1 MRRPERT
8 LAMLLLTLA
17 GIPAPSAEE
26 EALIIATWGGA
37 YERIQREVL
46 FEPFEQR
53 TGIAVETIP
62 YNGGTAVLE
71 QAPDLVDM
79 AMSESLAACSEG
91 RLASIEDLDLPPGS
105 DGTPAKGDFIGGA
118 RHRCALT
125 HTVYATVIAYDSRA
139 FTGQRPGRVAD
150 LFDTE
155 TFPGKRA
162 LRKTPADNLEWA
174 LLASGVPRQEL
185 YNLLSTPRGLDLAF
199 RRLGGI
205 RDSIIW
211 WEAGDEPVRLLESGE
226 AVMASGYNGRFF
238 NARLDPDSSI
248 EIIWDGQIQEYQ
260 TWVIPAGAARPDTA
274 RRFIRFATRTGPLT
288 ELAERLAYGPA
299 RHSAEA
305 QVRRHPETG
314 IDMRPHIPT
323 HAYNSANAVA
333 KDIEWYAHTIDRIRE
348 RFRHWLASDRAGE
361 TPETAASQ

>member
-1 MRRPERT
+1 MPRPNRT
-8 LAMLLLTLA
+8 LISLLLAGVAAAPLA
-17 GIPAPSAEE
+17 AEE
-26 EALIIATWGGA
+26 EALVVATWGGA
-37 YERIQREVL
+37 YERVQRNVL
-46 FEPFEQR
+46 FEPFEAE
-53 TGIAVETIP
+53 TGIAVETVP
-62 YNGGTAVLE
+62 YNGGTEILE

-79 AMSESLAACSEG
+79 AMSESLAACAQD
-91 RLASIEDLDLPPGS
+91 RLQSIDNLELPPGS
-105 DGTPAKGDFIGGA
+105 DGTPAREDFIGGA
-118 RHRCALT
+118 RHRCAIT

-139 FTGQRPGRVAD
+139 FYVQSPTRVAD

-162 LRKTPADNLEWA
+162 LRKTPADNMEWA

-185 YNLLSTPRGLDLAF
+185 YNLLSTPRGLELAF
-199 RRLGGI
+199 RRLQEI

-238 NARLDPDSSI
+238 NAQLDPDSSI
-248 EIIWDGQIQEYQ
+248 EIIWDGQVQEYQ
-260 TWVIPAGAARPDTA
+260 TWVIPAGASRPEAARA
-274 RRFIRFATRTGPLT
+274 FIRFATQTEPLV

-333 KDIEWYAHTIDRIRE
+333 KDIVWYAHTLDRIRE
-348 RFRHWLASDRAGE
+348 RFHRWLEEADA
-361 TPETAASQ
+361 Q

>member
-1 MRRPERT
+1 MPRPDRP
-8 LAMLLLTLA
+8 LFALLLTLCA
-17 GIPAPSAEE
+17 CSPTLAEE
-26 EALIIATWGGA
+26 DDALVIATWGGA
-37 YERIQREVL
+37 YERVQRKVL
-46 FEPFEQR
+46 FEPFTAE
-53 TGIAVETIP
+53 TGIEVQTIA
-62 YNGGTAVLE
+62 YNGGTGILD

-79 AMSESLAACSEG
+79 AMSESLAACADG
-91 RLASIEDLDLPPGS
+91 RLQSIDDLELPPGS
-105 DGTPAKGDFIGGA
+105 DGSPARRDFIGGA

-125 HTVYATVIAYDSRA
+125 HTVYATVIAYDNRA
-139 FTGQRPGRVAD
+139 FSGQRPTRVAD

-162 LRKTPADNLEWA
+162 LRKTPADNMEWA

-185 YNLLSTPRGLDLAF
+185 YNLLSTPRGLQLAF
-199 RRLGGI
+199 RRLGEI

-211 WEAGDEPVRLLESGE
+211 WEAGDEPVRLLESGR

-238 NARLDPDSSI
+238 NAQLDADSSI
-248 EIIWDGQIQEYQ
+248 EIIWDGQVQEYQ
-260 TWVIPAGAARPDTA
+260 TWVIPADADHPDAARQ
-274 RRFIRFATRTGPLT
+274 FIRFATRTGPLV

-305 QVRRHPETG
+305 QVRRHPEAG

-333 KDIEWYAHTIDRIRE
+333 KDINWYAHTIDRIRE
-348 RFRHWLASDRAGE
+348 RFRDWLASARE
-361 TPETAASQ
+361 RPQ

>member
-1 MRRPERT
+1 MQRPERT
-8 LAMLLLTLA
+8 LIAIALLLACAAAPLA
-17 GIPAPSAEE
+17 AVED
-26 EALIIATWGGA
+26 ALVIATWGGA
-37 YERIQREVL
+37 YEDVQREVL
-46 FEPFEQR
+46 FDPFEAE
-53 TGIAVETIP
+53 TGIPVETVP
-62 YNGGTAVLE
+62 YNGGTGILE

-79 AMSESLAACSEG
+79 AMSESLAACAKQ
-91 RLASIEDLDLPPGS
+91 RLQSLDALELPPGS
-105 DGTPAKGDFIGGA
+105 DGTPASRDFIGGA
-118 RHRCALT
+118 RHRCAVT
-125 HTVYATVIAYDSRA
+125 HTVYATVIAYDARA
-139 FTGQRPGRVAD
+139 FAGRRPGRVAD

-162 LRKTPADNLEWA
+162 LRKTPADNMEWA

-199 RRLGGI
+199 RRLEGI
-205 RDSIIW
+205 RDAIIW

-238 NARLDPDSSI
+238 NAQLDPGSGI

-260 TWVIPAGAARPDTA
+260 TWVIPTGAARRGTA
-274 RRFIRFATRTGPLT
+274 GEFIRFATRTERLT

-299 RHSAEA
+299 RHSSQA

-314 IDMRPHIPT
+314 VDMRPHIPT

-333 KDIEWYAHTIDRIRE
+333 KDIIWYAHTLERIRQRFDDWLE
-348 RFRHWLASDRAGE
+348 RPD
-361 TPETAASQ
+361 PEPRGDQ